1 MHLDAGLTY
10 GSRHSRKEITGMYTG
25 HDCQWKEI
33 LGLISRLPNIVVIF
47 LPLRQ
52 IQILK
57 QTITWAGLAK
67 TAKKKKN
74 ASLPPLLLLAPKSNP

>member
-10 GSRHSRKEITGMYTG
+10 GSRHNRKEITGMYTG

-67 TAKKKKN
+67 TAKKTN